1 MIKQEFDNY
10 IKDYRTNL
18 DQSLHLSGESSTYF
32 AQYKAQ
38 KLAEWLPQLQN
49 KSISILDFGCGDGVM
64 TQFVNTCFPHAKLF
78 GVDPSPESIKEAQ
91 ESYKQITFSVN
102 SDQDTILDFP
112 DNYFDI
118 VYAAGAFHHIP
129 FNLHQGYCK
138 ELRRIIKPSGYLV
151 IFELNPLN
159 PLTVYTFKNN
169 PIDQHAKMMWPWYTY
184 KLTKRIGSRSIKF
197 YCFYPKVASFLRPT
211 ERFMTKLPLS
221 ALYAT
226 ITKKDN

>member
-1 MIKQEFDNY
+1 MMIKQEFDNY
-10 IKDYRTNL
+10 IKDYRKNL
-18 DQSLHLSGESSTYF
+18 DQCLHLSGESSAYF
-32 AQYKAQ
+32 AQYKAH

-49 KSISILDFGCGDGVM
+49 KPISILDFGCGDGLM
-64 TQFVNTCFPHAKLF
+64 THYVNISFPHAKLF

-91 ESYKQITFSVN
+91 SGYKHITFSVN
-102 SDQDTILDFP
+102 SDQNTLLDFP

-118 VYAAGAFHHIP
+118 VYAAGCFHHIP
-129 FNLHQGYCK
+129 FNMHQGYCK
-138 ELRRIIKPSGYLV
+138 ELMRIIKPSGNLI

-169 PIDQHAKMMWPWYTY
+169 PIDQHATMMWPWYTY
-184 KLTKRIGSRSIKF
+184 KLTKHIGLRSLKF

-211 ERFMTKLPLS
+211 ERFMTKLPFS

-226 ITKKDN
+226 ITQKR